1 VITEEGQIMSKL
13 NRRLMLIGA
22 AALPATALPAIAS
35 LDRSLR
41 VIRMTNGSD
50 RAHVNAATPQIGD
63 AIVFD
68 GTNWGRFS
76 ILGMPLRFER
86 YRMKHNNDDD
96 AFAAMLKDAVDR
108 EWRTCRMQFGAPI
121 TLSRQPPPLYRV
133 HLEGDDLFGATIT
146 QAYNGRALFQFAG
159 PPGYSGGGLH
169 NFSIGH
175 GADYSGGTFIVSEN
189 RSGFEPDGLILENL
203 YMGGYGGRP
212 IRCIHLIG
220 NRAKPSGMRG
230 LRLDN
235 VTCFGAQGG
244 NVYLRSLVL
253 ANVRGLNVYRAGGDG
268 DVYCLGVPFGLMA
281 EDINASACDIEG
293 TLRLDYIRSAEFQG
307 SFASVH
313 WGKRTCS
320 YTSIRSTRPVD
331 QDGIKGNSCTL
342 SVAGL
347 PATSP
352 SRLRKRR

>member
-1 VITEEGQIMSKL
+1 MSKL
-13 NRRLMLIGA
+13 NRRAILTGA
-22 AALPATALPAIAS
+22 AALPATALPAHAS
-35 LDRSLR
+35 FDRSLR
-41 VIRMTNGSD
+41 ATRMTNGSD
-50 RAHVNAATPQIGD
+50 STYVNATTPQVGD
-63 AIVFD
+63 AMVFD
-68 GTNWGRFS
+68 GTKWGRFS

-86 YRMKHNNDDD
+86 YRMKYDNDDD
-96 AFAAMLKDAVDR
+96 AFAAMLKDALDR
-108 EWRTCRMQFGAPI
+108 EWGTCRMHFGAPI
-121 TLSRQPPPLYRV
+121 ILSRPPPALYRV

-146 QAYNGRALFQFAG
+146 QAYNGRALLQFEG

-175 GADYSGGTFIVSEN
+175 GADYSGGTFIASEN
-189 RSGFEPDGLILENL
+189 RNGFEPDGLILENL

-212 IRCIHLIG
+212 FRCIHLIG

-253 ANVRGLNVYRAGGDG
+253 ASMRGLNVYRAGGDG
-268 DVYCLGVPFGLMA
+268 DLYCLGVPSALMA

-320 YTSIRSTRPVD
+320 YTSIRSTHPVD
-331 QDGIKGNSCTL
+331 QAGIKGNACTL

-347 PATSP
+347 VATPPSP
-352 SRLRKRR
+352 SRKRR